1 MFSFIPSSLHY
12 YVAKIGKIFVHIY
25 SYYRGRRFFVAYP
38 AGFSSFCD
46 SFFFYP
52 KKKGGG
58 GSPFLENTFSQ
69 TPTVEGVTVRNTA
82 FFLSGN

>member
-1 MFSFIPSSLHY
+1 MADLDLEL
-12 YVAKIGKIFVHIY
+12 
-25 SYYRGRRFFVAYP
+25 RGGGGRGRFFVAYP

-46 SFFFYP
+46 SFFFFYP
-52 KKKGGG
+52 KKKRG

>member
-1 MFSFIPSSLHY
+1 MADPDLELRGGGGGGGFWW
-12 YVAKIGKIFVHIY
+12 FVLPA
-25 SYYRGRRFFVAYP
+25 FFP
-38 AGFSSFCD
+38 FGG
-46 SFFFYP
+46 FFFFFFS
-52 KKKGGG
+52 KKKGGV

>member
-1 MFSFIPSSLHY
+1 MADPDLEL
-12 YVAKIGKIFVHIY
+12 
-25 SYYRGRRFFVAYP
+25 RGGGGGGGRFFVAYP

-46 SFFFYP
+46 SFFFFYP
-52 KKKGGG
+52 KKKGGV

>member
-1 MFSFIPSSLHY
+1 MADPDLELRGGGGGGFLSFTLPAFLPS
-12 YVAKIGKIFVHIY
+12 AI
-25 SYYRGRRFFVAYP
+25 
-38 AGFSSFCD
+38 
-46 SFFFYP
+46 FFFLP
-52 KKKGGG
+52 EKKGG

>member
-1 MFSFIPSSLHY
+1 MADPDLELR
-12 YVAKIGKIFVHIY
+12 GGG
-25 SYYRGRRFFVAYP
+25 GRRFFVAYP

-46 SFFFYP
+46 SFFFFLP
-52 KKKGGG
+52 EKKRGV

>member
-1 MFSFIPSSLHY
+1 MADPDLEL
-12 YVAKIGKIFVHIY
+12 KG
-25 SYYRGRRFFVAYP
+25 GGRFFVAYP
-38 AGFSSFCD
+38 TGFSSFCD
-46 SFFFYP
+46 SFLFFFLP
-52 KKKGGG
+52 EKKRGG